1 MSNRAIIVLACLS
14 ISGAA
19 AAQGQAHLMAA
30 PGQPALSSPFG
41 AEAFATDSADGCSE
55 EGSGPCVRSW
65 LDMSA
70 KERAQLW
77 PYLDDV
83 SRAMHW
89 RSMTPAERRSM
100 RAEMSEG
107 ERDRLRRR
115 YSVPAKSVKRVDGPL
130 CTDEVRSE
138 LRRQVTE
145 FHVEL
150 TGRHDH
156 GMPRHAG
163 GPAPAGR

>member
-19 AAQGQAHLMAA
+19 AAQGQAHLLAGS
-30 PGQPALSSPFG
+30 GQQALPQPFG
-41 AEAFATDSADGCSE
+41 SEAFAGAAGGCNE
-55 EGSGPCVRSW
+55 AGSGPCVRSW

-77 PYLDDV
+77 PYLDEV

-115 YSVPAKSVKRVDGPL
+115 YSVPAKSVRSVEGPL
-130 CTDEVRSE
+130 CSDEVRSE

-150 TGRHDH
+150 TGRHAP